1 MSELLQEAEKVR
13 HTAAQHYRAYQPKP
27 LTKQDIDQVEILFG
41 GLHWRAE
48 RLIQATLENLGY
60 RARPLPAANK
70 ADLLLGRELADI
82 GQCCPTSFTTGNLA
96 HFLRKLTG
104 VLFAHLVAQV
114 LKLALGPGTGSERL
128 RSRTLSGSF
137 GSAPPINHQP
147 NPHAKS
153 R

>member
-70 ADLLLGRELADI
+70 ADLLLGRELAAAKAVQD
-82 GQCCPTSFTTGNLA
+82 
-96 HFLRKLTG
+96 HG
-104 VLFAHLVAQV
+104 VLFQRLVDVAGGALHLLGLARLEGAHRL
-114 LKLALGPGTGSERL
+114 LKALPHLFVQAAGLA
-128 RSRTLSGSF
+128 
-137 GSAPPINHQP
+137 A
-147 NPHAKS
+147 
-153 R
+153 